1 VSIRT
6 TEGATS
12 LTAFATKLCPSAE
25 KVSSAARAGKQE
37 PVKKETINKVAKKHP
52 RINGRDFIPA
62 AKGANALDYHANG
75 HAQKIRVEP
84 ALHEHLE
91 RR

>member
-1 VSIRT
+1 
-6 TEGATS
+6 
-12 LTAFATKLCPSAE
+12 
-25 KVSSAARAGKQE
+25 
-37 PVKKETINKVAKKHP
+37 VKKETINKVAKKHP

-62 AKGANALDYHANG
+62 AKGANALAHHANG